1 MPRKVITPKQKIE
14 YLSILDG
21 DGNLDETLD
30 PKLDSDRALYIYKLM
45 LVARCLDERMIRVAR
60 VMNDLSACKNLGLV
74 RKSLEPDPLSTPD
87 ALSQGLAAGTASPTR
102 KPDPK
107 RRVTSAPAKA

>member
-1 MPRKVITPKQKIE
+1 MSNGNSKPVK
-14 YLSILDG
+14 LCDADAADG
-21 DGNLDETLD
+21 PLRGPVL
-30 PKLDSDRALYIYKLM
+30 I
-45 LVARCLDERMIRVAR
+45 ARDFIQTTMRTEGLDERMIRVAR